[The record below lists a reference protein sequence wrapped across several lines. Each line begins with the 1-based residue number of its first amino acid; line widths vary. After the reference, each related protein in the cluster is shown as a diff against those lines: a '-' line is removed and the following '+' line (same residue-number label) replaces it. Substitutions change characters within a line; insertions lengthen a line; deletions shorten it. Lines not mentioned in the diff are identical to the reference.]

1 MKHFTVKMRW
11 DTNEEEYR
19 GRSFKVAD
27 IDDKLGQ
34 AMKIMIVIVYLFG
47 YVALRGIPYVMQHLD
62 MKIEKA
68 IKNKVNVYG
77 TVSVM
82 VVCNI
87 HSVILIVFS
96 CYSFYVYSSGYYRNH
111 TYKYFHHMLPI
122 FYLADPI
129 FTFLVLF
136 FGLFSVKWRK
146 YRRRGEYCNAV
157 KKYIVYVSFT
167 LIAVLYAIHIMFI
180 LLALIAEPLSVL
192 SFGLFVS
199 AMVAYTHMAI
209 SIVLLRM
216 ERMFVKNYRRK
227 REGKRNLLTLFRQ
240 VLHGIRVLLYFI
252 TVFTLTIMIRWIL
265 LKYLTAVEYRNV
277 LTSVSVSGLISIVT
291 LSLKYSL
298 KWSKENHSI
307 SSTTV
312 ENGYIEFEDSHDPEE
327 NNAVVAIRKLG
338 NRKSKAFRFSKL
350 RPSDHV
356 YEMEDLS
363 PLQSD

>member
-1 MKHFTVKMRW
+1 MRW
-11 DTNEEEYR
+11 DTNEEDYR
-19 GRSFKVAD
+19 GRSFKVAN
-27 IDDKLGQ
+27 IEDKLGL

-47 YVALRGIPYVMQHLD
+47 YIALRGVPYIMQHLD
-62 MKIEKA
+62 MKIEEA

-87 HSVILIVFS
+87 HSVLLIIFAG
-96 CYSFYVYSSGYYRNH
+96 YSYYIYSSGYYQNH
-111 TYKYFHHMLPI
+111 TYKYFHHMLPF

-129 FTFLVLF
+129 FTVLTLF
-136 FGLFSVKWRK
+136 FGLFSVKWRQ
-146 YRRRGEYCNAV
+146 YRRKGEICNAV

-167 LIAVLYAIHIMFI
+167 LIAALYAVHIMFI

-216 ERMFVKNYRRK
+216 ERMLTKNFRRMK
-227 REGKRNLLTLFRQ
+227 EGRLQLLTLFRQ

-252 TVFTLTIMIRWIL
+252 IVFTLTIMIRWML
-265 LKYLTAVEYRNV
+265 LKNLTAVEYRTV
-277 LTSVSVSGLISIVT
+277 LTSVSLSGLISIVT

-298 KWSKENHSI
+298 KWSKENHSN
-307 SSTTV
+307 SSTNV
-312 ENGYIEFEDSHDPEE
+312 GNGYIEFKNSDDERDDK
-327 NNAVVAIRKLG
+327 AVVAIRKLS
-338 NRKSKAFRFSKL
+338 NRKSKAFKFSKMQ
-350 RPSDHV
+350 RSDNV

-363 PLQSD
+363 PLQSV